1 MQKRC
6 ATRLL
11 PDTPAD
17 ADAFGSHERVARSI
31 TEVVETE
38 SGGKAIGL
46 EGGWG
51 AGKSTIVRLIS
62 QKLSHAKAPTHKIA
76 VFDMWSHQGD
86 PLRRTFLENLIKQVQ
101 VFGWVSKGEWDR
113 RVAELTK
120 RRREDTTSVV
130 PRLTHA
136 GVGFAFA
143 LLAVPIGS
151 ALIGAGL
158 SLLGSKDVS
167 AQLRAVLLSLG
178 IAIALAPAIYYGLL
192 SVVGI
197 WRRKRRGGRGGEG
210 GGLSELPALVTGQA
224 STESRTVVTQSPD
237 PTSVEFESIFRDLL
251 DEALKQ
257 KNRKL
262 LIVVDNLDRVEPS
275 DALSIWSTLQ
285 TFLGHRD
292 YQRPDW
298 IERLW
303 VLIPYDDNAILRLWD
318 GSGSKDN
325 SLLATS
331 FLNKTFQLRFRV
343 PPLLLTNWR
352 EFLQEALQQALPD
365 HQEADYYG
373 VYRAFAANG
382 GLETSAPTP
391 RGLKTF
397 VNQIGALHREWQDE
411 FPLSHLACY
420 VLFQGD
426 CKDVRKAL
434 LSNDDSELL
443 SRSIGQEWRGVI
455 AALHFGVPVEE
466 ARQLLLR
473 GPIQAALVG
482 GDGKALSNLES
493 VHRAGFWA
501 VLEDTV
507 PAGANDWSSV
517 TPADLAKAATTLAD
531 SGLFDH
537 SDGQPEPAAL
547 RSTIQTAAEA
557 VEAWN
562 PFDAET
568 AQGMVRVGH
577 LVDNREEMFPVLL
590 AGASNARVWT
600 SEEER
605 EEGDVSP
612 NVWMSSAFTLIEGL
626 VQLGSGEHM
635 EQAIRVPLGA
645 EQWLEVS
652 HEVVEKDPNG
662 RLLQYFELQA
672 VEAIDELLAQQIA
685 NNQLDESTFDPVHTA
700 MATRS
705 AKAMTSVATQVLSR
719 LQSGE
724 SFPGDQVAHL
734 LKTLRVSNQAG
745 LIDHDDYTG
754 LAEHGHY
761 LHHLYYAVSDNHAEA
776 VAECMFG
783 FLQDVPDRREPSH
796 VGNSSDGYQNLNQL
810 LQNPDNVPGS
820 VDHFASLAKATEQLP
835 VVFEMT
841 SVDGSIPPFVSEV
854 LHTLLTSKDVPKPPD
869 LVSENWAVI
878 REVLREGEE
887 SSESFEAFLKDL
899 PGIDNL
905 VAGILGET
913 FGVHDSALYLALLRS
928 STSTDLV
935 TWCVTGLSSVT
946 QDAWSEAITSQGDL
960 LDLVKELKTRGVN
973 IVLGATYHDA
983 LVNYAEQVSDGSES
997 ALTKESWSDLFILLG
1012 ANRRELFHRRAY
1024 EILKASE
1031 GEASAEFFAL
1041 FGDILSDRSILAGDQ
1056 RFIDEVCRPILH
1068 VGTEDGIAW
1077 MAEVAEADASLFTNR
1092 SDPAAASDF
1101 KERIQQRLNGA
1112 QEGDLTLPD
1121 LKRIGAILGIEPE
1134 DPETES
1140 DARSEDMS
1148 SASE

>member
-426 CKDVRKAL
+426 CKDVRKTL
-434 LSNDDSELL
+434 LSNDDCELL
-443 SRSIGQEWRGVI
+443 SRNIGQEWRGII

-473 GPIQAALVG
+473 GPIQAALAN
-482 GDGKALSNLES
+482 GDGKALSELES
-493 VHRAGFWA
+493 AHHEGFWS

-507 PAGANDWSSV
+507 PAGADDWNGV
-517 TPADLAKAATTLAD
+517 APADLAKAAIALAD
-531 SGLFDH
+531 SRLFDH
-537 SDGQPEPAAL
+537 SDGRPEPAAI

-562 PFDAET
+562 PFDAGT
-568 AQGMVRVGH
+568 AQGIVRVVH
-577 LVDNREEMFPVLL
+577 LVGNPEEMFPALL
-590 AGASNARVWT
+590 KGASNAHVRA

-605 EEGDVSP
+605 QEGGVSP
-612 NVWMSSAFTLIEGL
+612 GVWVSSAFTLIEGL
-626 VQLGSGEHM
+626 VHLGSGEHL
-635 EQAIRVPLGA
+635 EQAIEVPLGA
-645 EQWLEVS
+645 EQWVEVS
-652 HEVVEKDPNG
+652 HEIVEKDPNG
-662 RLLQYFELQA
+662 RLLQHFELQA
-672 VEAIDELLAQQIA
+672 VEAIDQLLAQQIA
-685 NNQLDESTFDPVHTA
+685 DDQLDENTFNPVYTA

-705 AKAMTSVATQVLSR
+705 RNALTSVASQVFSR
-719 LQSGE
+719 LRSGE
-724 SFPGDQVAHL
+724 SFPGDQIAHL
-734 LKTLRVSNQAG
+734 VKTLRVSNLAG
-745 LIDHDDYTG
+745 LIDQDDYTG
-754 LAEHGHY
+754 FANGGHY
-761 LHHLYYAVSDNHAEA
+761 LHHLYYAVSENHAEA

-783 FLQDVPDRREPSH
+783 FLHAVPDRREPSH
-796 VGNSSDGYQNLNQL
+796 VGNSSAGYQNLNQL
-810 LQNPDNVPGS
+810 LQNPDNVSGS
-820 VDHFASLAKATEQLP
+820 VEHFASLAKETEQLP

-841 SVDGSIPPFVSEV
+841 SEDGSIPPFVAEV
-854 LHTLLTSKDVPKPPD
+854 LHTLLTSKDVPKPSD

-913 FGVHDSALYLALLRS
+913 FDVHDSALYFALLRS
-928 STSTDLV
+928 STSRDFV
-935 TWCVTGLSSVT
+935 AWCVEGLSAVT

-960 LDLVKELKTRGVN
+960 LDLLKELKTRGVN
-973 IVLGATYHDA
+973 MVLGAAYYDA
-983 LVNYAEQVSDGSES
+983 LVDYAEQVSDDSVS
-997 ALTKESWSDLFILLG
+997 ALTKESWSDLFTLLD

-1024 EILKASE
+1024 EILKDSE
-1031 GEASAEFFAL
+1031 GEASEKFFAL
-1041 FGDILSDRSILAGDQ
+1041 FGDILSDRSILASDQ
-1056 RFIDEVCRPILH
+1056 RFIDEVCRPILNA
-1068 VGTEDGIAW
+1068 GTGGGIAW
-1077 MAEVAEADASLFTNR
+1077 MADVAEADASLFTDR

-1148 SASE
+1148 SAS

>member
-1 MQKRC
+1 MHKRC
-6 ATRLL
+6 ETRLL
-11 PDTPAD
+11 PDSPAD
-17 ADAFGSHERVARSI
+17 TDSFGSHDRVARSI
-31 TEVVETE
+31 AEVVETE

-62 QKLSHAKAPTHKIA
+62 QKLSHAKVRTHKIA

-101 VFGWVSKGEWDR
+101 AFGWVSKGEWDR

-130 PRLTHA
+130 PRLTRA

-158 SLLGSKDVS
+158 SLLGSKEVS
-167 AQLRAVLLSLG
+167 TQLRSALLSLG
-178 IAIALAPAIYYGLL
+178 IAIALVPAIYYSLL
-192 SVVGI
+192 SLFGI
-197 WRRKRRGGRGGEG
+197 WKRKRKGGRGEED
-210 GGLSELPALVTGQA
+210 GGLGELPALVTGQA

-237 PTSVEFESIFRDLL
+237 PTSVEFESVFHDLL

-285 TFLGHRD
+285 TFLGHRE

-303 VLIPYDDNAILRLWD
+303 ILIPYDDKAILRLWD
-318 GSGSKDN
+318 RSGSKDN

-352 EFLQEALQQALPD
+352 GFLQEALQQALPD
-365 HQEADYYG
+365 HRETDFYG

-391 RGLKTF
+391 RSLKTF

-426 CKDVRKAL
+426 GKDVREAL
-434 LSNDDSELL
+434 LANDDSELL
-443 SRSIGQEWRGVI
+443 SQSIGEEWRGVI

-473 GPIQAALVG
+473 GPIQAALAN
-482 GDGKALSNLES
+482 GDEKALSELELA
-493 VHRAGFWA
+493 HREGFWS

-507 PAGANDWSSV
+507 PGGADDWKVVS
-517 TPADLAKAATTLAD
+517 PADLAKAAAALAD

-537 SDGQPEPAAL
+537 ADGRPEREAL
-547 RSTIQTAAEA
+547 RSTIQKAAVA
-557 VEAWN
+557 VEAWI

-568 AQGMVRVGH
+568 AQRMVRVGH
-577 LVDNREEMFPVLL
+577 LVGNPEEMFPALL
-590 AGASNARVWT
+590 ARASNAHIGS
-600 SEEER
+600 SEAER
-605 EEGDVSP
+605 QGGGVSP
-612 NVWMSSAFTLIEGL
+612 TVWISSAFTLLEGL
-626 VQLGSGEHM
+626 VQLGSGEYLEHGI
-635 EQAIRVPLGA
+635 EVPLNA

-652 HEVVEKDPNG
+652 YRVMEKDPSA
-662 RLLQYFELQA
+662 RLLQYFELRA
-672 VEAIDELLAQQIA
+672 VQAIDEHLAQEIA
-685 NNQLDESTFDPVHTA
+685 NNQLDENTFNPVYTA

-705 AKAMTSVATQVLSR
+705 RSAMTSVASAVFTR

-724 SFPGDQVAHL
+724 PFSGDQIAHL
-734 LKTLRVSNQAG
+734 MKTLRASNLAG
-745 LIDHDDYTG
+745 LIDPDDYAS
-754 LAEHGHY
+754 LANGGYH
-761 LHHLYYAVSDNHAEA
+761 LHHLYYAVSGNHAEA

-783 FLQDVPDRREPSH
+783 FLQAVPDRREPSH
-796 VGNSSDGYQNLNQL
+796 VGNSRDGYQNLNQL
-810 LQNPDNVPGS
+810 LQNPDTVSGS
-820 VDHFASLAKATEQLP
+820 VDRFASLTKETDQLP
-835 VVFEMT
+835 LVFKMT
-841 SVDGSIPPFVSEV
+841 SEDGSIPPFVERV
-854 LHTLLTSKDVPKPPD
+854 LHTLLTSKDIPKPPD

-878 REVLREGEE
+878 REVLRGGEE
-887 SSESFEAFLKDL
+887 ISESFEAFLKDL

-905 VAGILGET
+905 VAGVLSET
-913 FGVHDSALYLALLRS
+913 FDVHDSALYLALLRS
-928 STSTDLV
+928 SRSTDLV
-935 TWCVTGLSSVT
+935 TWCLAGLPSVS
-946 QDAWSEAITSQGDL
+946 QDAWSQAIISQGDL
-960 LDLVKELKTRGVN
+960 LDLVKELKTRGVDV
-973 IVLGATYHDA
+973 VLSAVYQDA
-983 LVNYAEQVSDGSES
+983 LVNYAKQISDGSES
-997 ALTKESWSDLFILLG
+997 ALTKESWSDLFALLD
-1012 ANRRELFHRRAY
+1012 ADRRELFRRRAY
-1024 EILKASE
+1024 EILKGSE
-1031 GEASAEFFAL
+1031 GGSSEKFFAL
-1041 FGDILSDRSILAGDQ
+1041 FGDILSDTSILASDQ
-1056 RFIDEVCRPILH
+1056 RFIDEVCRPILNA
-1068 VGTEDGIAW
+1068 GIGGGIAW
-1077 MAEVAEADASLFTNR
+1077 MADVAEADASLFADR
-1092 SDPAAASDF
+1092 IDPAAATDF
-1101 KERIQQRLNGA
+1101 RDRIRQSLNDA
-1112 QEGDLTLPD
+1112 QEHDSTLSDLR
-1121 LKRIGAILGIEPE
+1121 RIGTVLGIGPG
-1134 DPETES
+1134 DSQTVPDTQS
-1140 DARSEDMS
+1140 DGFSNNEG
-1148 SASE
+1148 